1 MSLRSTFILSLVLF
15 INTVQF
21 VYAQEKSQ
29 DDASKYISELETMI
43 AGKEEEPSENV
54 FKNIQVMKGIPAGRL
69 LKIMQRGFTKAL
81 GVDCMHCHNPQNWAS
96 DEKDKKE
103 TARKMWTFTD
113 KIKKEL
119 PEVTNKK
126 RSTVNCNTCHRGE
139 TEPGL

>member
-1 MSLRSTFILSLVLF
+1 MSLRITFILSLVLF
-15 INTVQF
+15 INSVHF

-29 DDASKYISELETMI
+29 DETSKYITELETRI
-43 AGKEEEPSENV
+43 AGKEEDPSENV

-81 GVDCMHCHNPQNWAS
+81 GVDCNHCHNPQNWAS